1 MPAEPTHIIGVSDTL
16 VIEQSQRLPDIEDKV
31 YILEPAETPLT
42 AFITQIGKI
51 GDGGGNFKGEALQK
65 QSTIKP
71 EFTEFE
77 DAYTGVWSTVNHG
90 AGYDADDVAITVSL
104 ASIFTIYDLV
114 KVVRTGEVMR
124 INTAV
129 DYSGKV
135 ITVTRGAGA
144 TAGASIVDGDDL
156 LLISSAYEEG
166 AVKGVSNQTKL
177 TKVTNY
183 TQIFKTAFSL
193 TETENNSSTY
203 PGQSAGSELKRL
215 RTKNGVEHAKKI
227 ERAYLFGEKK
237 EATGPGGK
245 PLRMTGGIFEGVIA
259 SGNVMDMAGEEMTK
273 EDFISFLSTYG
284 FVYGSKEKLFLCG
297 PTILSAID
305 SFADTKLQITTSDKT
320 YGVEVRKWVSSF
332 GTLNIVLHPM
342 FDGEYAGY
350 GVILDMSTIKHR
362 PLQNRDTVLQTNV
375 QAVGDDERT
384 DQYLT
389 ECGLARVNFQKN
401 AMIKNVGTGS

>member
-1 MPAEPTHIIGVSDTL
+1 MAEPTHIIGVSDTFQ
-16 VIEQSQRLPDIEDKV
+16 IEQSQRLPDIEDKV

-51 GDGGGNFKGEALQK
+51 GDGGGNFKGQALQK
-65 QSTIKP
+65 LVTINP

-90 AGYDADDVAITVSL
+90 AGYDAAATSIVTSL
-104 ASIFTIYDLV
+104 ASIFTKYDLV
-114 KVVRTGEVMR
+114 KVVRTGEIMR
-124 INTAV
+124 INADV
-129 DYSGKV
+129 DYSGKA

-144 TAGASIVDGDDL
+144 TAAAAILDTDDL

-166 AVKGVSNQTKL
+166 AAKGVSNQTKL

-193 TETENNSSTY
+193 TGTEDNSSTY
-203 PGQSAGSELKRL
+203 PGQTAGSEKRRL
-215 RTKNGVEHAKKI
+215 RTKNGIEHAKKI

-245 PLRMTGGIFEGVIA
+245 PLRFTGGIIEGIVA
-259 SGNVMDMAGEEMTK
+259 AGNVTDMADEEMTK
-273 EDFISFLSTYG
+273 EDFISFLSLYG
-284 FVYGSKEKLFLCG
+284 FKYGSKEKLFLCG
-297 PTILSAID
+297 STILAAID
-305 SFADTKLQITTSDKT
+305 GFADTKLELTTSDKT

-350 GVILDMSTIKHR
+350 GVVLDMETIKHR
-362 PLQNRDTVLQTNV
+362 PLQNRDTVLQTNI
-375 QAVGDDERT
+375 QDAGDDEVT
-384 DQYLT
+384 DQYMT

-401 AMIKNVGTGS
+401 ALIKNVGTGS